1 MEGAGEAVDG
11 PEGLGDGGNDS
22 VVFGVGV
29 RVGGSEIVGGSLV
42 IFVQPTTLDSFD
54 PIESNKSITIQSV

>member
-42 IFVQPTTLDSFD
+42 IFVLVGAADIVGTVSL
-54 PIESNKSITIQSV
+54 ES

>member
-22 VVFGVGV
+22 VVFDVGV

-42 IFVQPTTLDSFD
+42 LFVLVGAADIVGTVSL
-54 PIESNKSITIQSV
+54 ES